1 MTFVGTG
8 TYILALR
15 LWAPCERPVGRLGPV
30 ALAAGWYLYVGS
42 AMGPGGLY
50 ARLARHRRQQWSG
63 KRLHWHI
70 DYVRECA
77 QWAGAWVRP
86 SGECLECEWASAL
99 RALPTARVV
108 APGLGASDCGCPS
121 HLVWAPALPDDG
133 WFSAV
138 LGAERM
144 TVAVGRAEEL
154 LEILTVGEES
164 AREEAALALGALGAE
179 AVEPLAALLAQ
190 GEPQA
195 RWWAARAL
203 AEIDDEGV
211 VPPLAAALQDGDP
224 DVRACAALA
233 LGRVGRPGGASALA
247 HSLTDP
253 SALVAAIAADALS
266 MIGEPAV
273 EALVGMMQDGAHP
286 QARLLAVRA
295 LSRIQAQPSVGPLL
309 EALDDPSYLVR
320 YYAREALDALG
331 VGMVY
336 FSA

>member
-1 MTFVGTG
+1 M
-8 TYILALR
+8 A
-15 LWAPCERPVGRLGPV
+15 VGRL
-30 ALAAGWYLYVGS
+30 
-42 AMGPGGLY
+42 
-50 ARLARHRRQQWSG
+50 
-63 KRLHWHI
+63 
-70 DYVRECA
+70 
-77 QWAGAWVRP
+77 
-86 SGECLECEWASAL
+86 
-99 RALPTARVV
+99 
-108 APGLGASDCGCPS
+108 
-121 HLVWAPALPDDG
+121 
-133 WFSAV
+133 
-138 LGAERM
+138 
-144 TVAVGRAEEL
+144 EEL

-164 AREEAALALGALGAE
+164 AREGAALALGVVGAE
-179 AVEPLAALLAQ
+179 AVEPLATLLAQ

-211 VPPLAAALQDGDP
+211 VPPLASALQDGDP

-233 LGRVGRPGGASALA
+233 LGHVGRAGGASALA

-253 SALVAAIAADALS
+253 SAYVAAIAADALS

-273 EALVGMMQDGAHP
+273 EALVGMMQDGSHP

-295 LSRIQAQPSVGPLL
+295 LGRIQSQPSVGPLL

-320 YYAREALDALG
+320 YYAREALDAMG